1 MKKVTEGGDT
11 SLPPFAAKKRLRE
24 MASRAR
30 RPTTRAVSNGSWN
43 DPRTGVLHQHS
54 FFSPPYAFFPSS
66 MHAWLT
72 TSVFH
77 YSSRQ
82 SLIEPRER
90 HLILRSAFFFFPPIA
105 YLRFLKLGILIGKLK
120 YGVRSHSGAVQ
131 SKANET
137 LVRQIALKGLGE
149 QRGVFGSILLLASE
163 HLRVVPPS
171 AITPLAQSFLSQ
183 HFYCTRCPRQ
193 TAIKPR

>member
-54 FFSPPYAFFPSS
+54 FFSPPLCTHDLPPPYFIIPQI
-66 MHAWLT
+66 
-72 TSVFH
+72 
-77 YSSRQ
+77 RQ

-149 QRGVFGSILLLASE
+149 QRGVFGSIPAS
-163 HLRVVPPS
+163 
-171 AITPLAQSFLSQ
+171 
-183 HFYCTRCPRQ
+183 C
-193 TAIKPR
+193 